1 MFNLLY
7 GKIVSAIKK
16 AANSTGQKLVRL
28 TVKNVFGYGNQL
40 TEIDVINPYGV
51 GNIPPSNVNVFLTSV
66 GNSEKCLYSLGSVTS
81 VPNITREPTQGESWS
96 FSQKYV
102 LVYQNDGLKAYRQS
116 ENPDFYCTLPNGQ
129 AFVQMMLNRIVEL
142 ENIINSINSNY
153 TTLKSAFD
161 SHRHSGIQPGGSN
174 SGTSTVPL
182 SQTALIPSSNLTK
195 DQTYLS
201 SGKALIDDLGEV
213 YS

>member
-16 AANSTGQKLVRL
+16 SANNNGQKLVRL
-28 TVKNVFGYGNQL
+28 TVKNVFGYGNKL

-51 GNIPPSNVNVFLTSV
+51 GNIPPSNINVFLTSV
-66 GNSEKCLYSLGSVTS
+66 SNSEKCLYSLGSVTS
-81 VPNITREPTQGESWS
+81 VPKITREPEQGESWN

-102 LVYQNDGLKAYRQS
+102 LVYQNDGLKAYRQAES
-116 ENPDFYCTLPNGQ
+116 PNFYCTLPNGQ

-142 ENIINSINSNY
+142 ENIINAINSNY

-161 SHRHSGIQPGGSN
+161 NHRHSGIQPGGSN
-174 SGTSTVPL
+174 SGISTVAL
-182 SQTALIPSSNLTK
+182 TQTDLIPSSNLAK
-195 DQTYLS
+195 DKTYLS